1 MFKRIGG
8 VKFSVMS
15 PEQIRKMSV
24 LEIKSPDLYDKDGFP
39 VEGGLMDPHLGVVER
54 GRRCKTCGQ
63 TMDKCT
69 GHFGHIE
76 LVRPVI
82 HVGFFKKIDLLLNII
97 CKDCSRL
104 VLSDDEINSIAK
116 QKQKEEFYSTLL
128 TRGRG
133 KTICPHCG
141 AKKPKIKL
149 DPPTNFYIEN
159 AEVEGGFA
167 KIYPNEIR
175 EIVEKVKNDDLKKI
189 QFNVRPET
197 FILTVLPI
205 PPVNMH
211 PSITLDNGIK
221 SEDDLTFKLVDIVV
235 TNKRL
240 KDNINAGTPQLI
252 IEDLWNLLQYN
263 ITTYF
268 NNNTPAVPPAKH
280 RSGRVLKTI
289 VQRIKGKSGI
299 IRNNLMGKRVNYA
312 ARAIISP
319 DLYISVDELGVPGYI
334 ADVLTKRVKVTEYN
348 KDKCM
353 DLLKNTNLV
362 EYLVKPTGARKKVT
376 DLNKET
382 LLTEL
387 DVGCVIERKLQNGD
401 LVLFNRQPSLH
412 RSSIMAHK
420 VRITKGNTFRL
431 NPTVCKPYN
440 ADYDGDEMNM
450 HVPQSEEGV
459 VESNELISVEKQI
472 ISPRY
477 GAPVI
482 TMQEDSISGAFIL
495 TLDSTKIPRDMAM
508 KYFQIIG
515 VEEPPKPDLEN
526 DMYSG
531 KAVFSLI
538 LPKDISLK
546 YNTMLN
552 DYVETVDKSS
562 LVYKGLKKDANLEI
576 ENGVLKSGV
585 IDKKSLGEGV
595 AKLVTEIYDK
605 YDGDTV
611 IKFYNTLNKISID
624 LITKFGL
631 SVGLTEYEPS
641 AEVSENK
648 EKILDAFFDDTI
660 IVEDKYKAGTLE
672 KIPGKNY
679 IDSFETYM
687 VRKASDAKKKIEKLI
702 VKEKL
707 SMLFDERPKYN
718 SLVMILSGAR
728 GKTSNLTNIVGLWGQ
743 CAVREKRPSR
753 GYTGRVLSTHKRCDY
768 GALAKGF
775 VTKSFYDGLSSR
787 ELYFHA
793 MGGRQGEVD
802 TGVATKTSG
811 YFYRRV
817 SNALRD
823 VLVMPDYS
831 VRTSDNKVI
840 QFKYGEDGIYPQ
852 KTYLGDAL
860 YDARL
865 ENIYK
870 DLKKSQKVI

>member
-1 MFKRIGG
+1 MFKRLGG
-8 VKFSVMS
+8 LKFSVMS
-15 PEQIRKMSV
+15 PEQIRKLSV

-63 TMDKCT
+63 TMDRCT

-82 HVGFFKKIDLLLNII
+82 HVGFFKKVDLLLTIVCN
-97 CKDCSRL
+97 DCSKL
-104 VLSDDEINSIAK
+104 ILTDDEISSVAK
-116 QKQKEEFYSTLL
+116 QKKKEEFYSALQ
-128 TRGRG
+128 TRGRA
-133 KTICPHCG
+133 KPVCPHCG
-141 AKKPKIKL
+141 AKKAKIKL

-167 KIYPNEIR
+167 KMYPNEIR
-175 EIVEKVKNDDLKKI
+175 EIFEKVKNDDLQKI
-189 QFNVRPET
+189 GFNVRPEN
-197 FILTVLPI
+197 FILTALPI

-263 ITTYF
+263 VTTYF

-280 RSGRVLKTI
+280 RSGRVLRTI

-312 ARAIISP
+312 ARATISP
-319 DLYISVDELGVPGYI
+319 DLFISVDELGVPEYV
-334 ADVLTKRVKVTEYN
+334 ADSLTKRIKITDYN
-348 KDKCM
+348 KEECVN
-353 DLLKNTNLV
+353 LVKNTSLV
-362 EYLVKPTGARKKVT
+362 EYLVKPSGARKKIT
-376 DLNKET
+376 DANKEA
-382 LLTEL
+382 LLAEVE
-387 DVGCVIERKLQNGD
+387 VGCAIERKLQNGD

-412 RSSIMAHK
+412 RSSVMAHK
-420 VRITKGNTFRL
+420 VRITKGDTFRL

-450 HVPQSEEGV
+450 HVPQSEEGI
-459 VESNELISVEKQI
+459 VESKELISVDKQI
-472 ISPRY
+472 VSPRY

-482 TMQEDSISGAFIL
+482 TMQEDSISGAFLL

-515 VEEPPKPDLEN
+515 LEEAPKPDLEN
-526 DMYSG
+526 NVYSG
-531 KAVFSLI
+531 KLIFSLL
-538 LPKDISLK
+538 LPKDISMK

-552 DYVETVDKSS
+552 NFLDTTEKNSTP
-562 LVYKGLKKDANLEI
+562 YKNLKKDVALEI
-576 ENGVLKSGV
+576 ENGTLKSGV
-585 IDKKSLGEGV
+585 IDKTSLGEGV

-611 IKFYNTLNKISID
+611 IKFYNNLNKISID
-624 LITKFGL
+624 LITKLGL

-641 AEVSENK
+641 ETLLEDKKEVFDK
-648 EKILDAFFDDTI
+648 FFDETKKI
-660 IVEDKYKAGTLE
+660 EAKYKDGTLE
-672 KIPGKNY
+672 KIPGKSY
-679 IDSFETYM
+679 DDSFETYM
-687 VRKASDAKKKIEKLI
+687 VGRASDAKKKIEKII
-702 VKEKL
+702 VKEKITT
-707 SMLFDERPKYN
+707 LFDEKPKYN

-753 GYTGRVLSTHKRCDY
+753 GYTGRVLSTHKRHDL

-775 VTKSFYDGLSSR
+775 VTKSFYEGLSSR

-802 TGVATKTSG
+802 TGVSTKTSG

-831 VRTSDNKVI
+831 VRTSDNKMI

-852 KTYLGDAL
+852 KTYLGNPL

-865 ENIYK
+865 ENIYREV
-870 DLKKSQKVI
+870 KKS